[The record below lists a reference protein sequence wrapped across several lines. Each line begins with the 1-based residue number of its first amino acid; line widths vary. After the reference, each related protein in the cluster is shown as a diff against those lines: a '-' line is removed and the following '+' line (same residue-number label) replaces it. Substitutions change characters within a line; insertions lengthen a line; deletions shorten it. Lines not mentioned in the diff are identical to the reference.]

1 MQIYSAA
8 GLEERRVRAVS
19 YVKQVPDDD
28 DIVIVEDIEIRGSV
42 IPPKLLR
49 VDFPQAEDCHDQ
61 DVAEVIRKKFSKLGI
76 GKGSKDI
83 DILALLSSDQQH
95 STYSSWRARIK
106 KAANDGEDHIFSD
119 KVC

>member
-28 DIVIVEDIEIRGSV
+28 DIVIVEDIEIPGSV